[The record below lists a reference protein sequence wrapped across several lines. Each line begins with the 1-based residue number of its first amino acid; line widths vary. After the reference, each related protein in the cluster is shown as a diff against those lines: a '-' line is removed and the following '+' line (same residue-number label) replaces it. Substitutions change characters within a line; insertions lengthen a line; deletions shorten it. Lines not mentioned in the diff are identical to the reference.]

1 MSDAG
6 HGDRSY
12 VRCNVCE
19 FRCSIPEGGAGR
31 CRMITNRGGNLEEVF
46 HQYFTFTFPVNSE
59 AVPLLHFYP
68 NHPFLAVGSIGCNFT
83 CVGCISRTLTQRI
96 KLATKLLRRRSLRD
110 IIKEAV
116 GLGCVGVAFILSE
129 PTVTYW
135 TFLRL
140 AKLAKREGLL
150 VGCSSNLYLT
160 ADALSRLA
168 PYLDFAVAGIKGF
181 SPGIYARLSGGAE
194 PAPVFRNIEFLV
206 REGIHVEVTITYYRG
221 LEDEVLH
228 AAKAIASISPEIPF
242 HIMVFTAP
250 SEEYLGLEPDVGVAE
265 RLCDTIRREYLKY
278 AYLFNIP
285 GTKYLNTVVGGEEVI
300 KREFFGPC
308 SAKVTYFTRNAERVA
323 GIKGHIARECPI
335 NAESFML
342 GYRVTGALE
351 LIDSVLRFLGVTDE
365 TVRYEALGNA
375 IEQGFTDTI
384 RSTLNNSPSPQELR
398 GLMQAIAK
406 LAGLSLSNHPKVL
419 FIDKVTE
426 TIERLRARIVKPRK
440 TYLCLG
446 HPLYAKRKGSYQLEL
461 LKFIGSECINYSLSS
476 SSTIGQNA
484 GAEELKRLSPEVI
497 FIDAHFPYSVEDF
510 MRLSEEIGLDLN
522 AIKHHR
528 VYKVPPA
535 YRGFHYWLLQALFM
549 ASKTY
554 SDTYPSSLVNNAEKC
569 LLQGN
574 CRLIMTG

>member
-1 MSDAG
+1 MNGVG
-6 HGDRSY
+6 HGDGGY

-19 FRCSIPEGGAGR
+19 FRCPILEGGVGR
-31 CRMITNRGGNLEEVF
+31 CGMIMNEGGHLKEVF
-46 HQYFTFTFPVNSE
+46 PQHFTFTFPVNSE
-59 AVPLLHFYP
+59 SIPLLHFYP
-68 NHPFLAVGSIGCNFT
+68 NHLFLAVGSIGCNFT
-83 CVGCISRTLTQRI
+83 CVGCVSRTLTQHV

-110 IIKEAV
+110 IIEEAI
-116 GLGCVGVAFILSE
+116 GLGCVGMAFILSE

-140 AKLAKREGLL
+140 AKLARREKLL

-160 ADALSRLA
+160 MDALSRLTHH
-168 PYLDFAVAGIKGF
+168 LDFVVAGIKGS
-181 SPGIYARLSGGAE
+181 SPGIYAKLSGGAG

-206 REGIHVEVTITYYRG
+206 REGIHVEVTITYYKG
-221 LEDEVLH
+221 LEGEVLH
-228 AAKAIASISPEIPF
+228 AAKAIANISPEIPF

-250 SEEYLGLEPDVGVAE
+250 SEEYVGLEPSVDTAE
-265 RLCDTIRREYLKY
+265 RLCRTVRREYLKY

-285 GTKYLNTVVGGEEVI
+285 GTKYLNTVVGEEEVI

-308 SAKVTYFTRNAERVA
+308 SAKVTYFARNAERVA
-323 GIKGHIARECPI
+323 SIKGRIARECPI

-365 TVRYEALGNA
+365 TVRYEALGKA

-384 RSTLNNSPSPQELR
+384 RDTLNNSPSPQELR

-406 LAGLSLSNHPKVL
+406 LAGLNLSNHPKVL
-419 FIDKVTE
+419 FIDRATK
-426 TIERLRARIVKPRK
+426 TIERLRASIVKPRK

-446 HPLYAKRKGSYQLEL
+446 HPLYAKRRGSYQLEL
-461 LKFIGSECINYSLSS
+461 LRFIGSECINYLLSS

-484 GAEELKRLSPEVI
+484 STEELKHLSPEVI

-510 MRLSEEIGLDLN
+510 MKLSEEIGLDLD

-528 VYKVPPA
+528 VYKVPPT

-549 ASKTY
+549 ATRTY
-554 SDTYPSSLVNNAEKC
+554 SDVYPPSLLDDAGKC
-569 LLQGN
+569 LLHSD
-574 CRLIMTG
+574 CW